1 MILYE
6 DDDILVAVKP
16 SGTVSEHTTAGDG
29 FPDILERLLE
39 KQGKRRTV
47 YTVHRL
53 DAPTSGVM
61 VFALNKSAAARLSAD
76 FASACADSARS
87 DSAWSDSD
95 HAEKEYLCAL
105 CGIPNESCGTL
116 FDLLFYDKR
125 AGKSYVVDRPRKG
138 VREAVLEYRLL
149 DSADTDEM
157 TVTLVATTLKT
168 GRTHQIRAQFAS
180 RRLPLYGDRRYGGRG
195 QGVLGLFCR
204 KLTFFHPSGGEKL
217 TFEASPP
224 DSLPWTLFGGGH

>member
-1 MILYE
+1 MILYK
-6 DDDILVAVKP
+6 DDDILAAVKP
-16 SGTVSEHTTAGDG
+16 SGMLSEHTDARDG
-29 FPDILERLLE
+29 FPDILERLLGEQGE
-39 KQGKRRTV
+39 KRTV

-61 VFALNKSAAARLSAD
+61 VFALNKNAAARLSAD
-76 FASACADSARS
+76 FASASADSAR
-87 DSAWSDSD
+87 
-95 HAEKEYLCAL
+95 AEKEYLCAL

-116 FDLLFYDKR
+116 CDLLFYDKR

-149 DSADTDEM
+149 AGADTDEM
-157 TVTLVATTLKT
+157 TVTLVAATLKT

-195 QGVLGLFCR
+195 QGGFGLFCR
-204 KLTFFHPSGGEKL
+204 KLTLFHPSGGKKL
-217 TFEASPP
+217 IFEASPP
-224 DSLPWTLFGGGH
+224 DSLPWTLFGGGY

>member
-1 MILYE
+1 MILYK

-16 SGTVSEHTTAGDG
+16 SGMVSEHTSAGDG
-29 FPDILERLLE
+29 FPDILADRPEVRE
-39 KQGKRRTV
+39 NGMSV

-76 FASACADSARS
+76 FASDRV
-87 DSAWSDSD
+87 
-95 HAEKEYLCAL
+95 EKEYLCAL
-105 CGIPNESCGTL
+105 CGIPNESSGTL
-116 FDLLFYDKR
+116 SDLLFYDKR
-125 AGKSYVVDRPRKG
+125 AGKSYVVDRLRKG
-138 VREAVLEYRLL
+138 VREAVLDYRLL
-149 DSADTDEM
+149 DGADTDEM
-157 TVTLVATTLKT
+157 TVTLVGVTLKT

-195 QGVLGLFCR
+195 HGGLGLFCR
-204 KLTFFHPSGGEKL
+204 KLTVLHPSSGKKL

-224 DSLPWTLFGGGH
+224 DSLPWTLFADGHRS

>member
-1 MILYE
+1 MILYK
-6 DDDILVAVKP
+6 DDDILAAVKP
-16 SGTVSEHTTAGDG
+16 SGMLSEHTDAGGG
-29 FPDILERLLE
+29 FPDILERLLGEQGE
-39 KQGKRRTV
+39 KRTV

-61 VFALNKSAAARLSAD
+61 VFALNKNAAARLSAD
-76 FASACADSARS
+76 FASVRADFARV
-87 DSAWSDSD
+87 
-95 HAEKEYLCAL
+95 EKEYFCAL

-116 FDLLFYDKR
+116 CDLLFYDKR
-125 AGKSYVVDRPRKG
+125 AGKSYVVDRLRKG

-149 DSADTDEM
+149 DSADTDQM
-157 TVTLVATTLKT
+157 TVTLVAATLKT

-195 QGVLGLFCR
+195 QGGFGLFCR
-204 KLTFFHPSGGEKL
+204 KLTLFHPSGGKKL

-224 DSLPWTLFGGGH
+224 GTLPWTLFGGGH